1 MSSVA
6 AAYSQVPVRAKYFKA
21 VPVFVIASAGV
32 GALTSPLGPL
42 HYVIDTSVSAT
53 MTETAFEAAVSYE
66 AGVLN
71 ANGESVTGTVTQ
83 QRASK
88 YATYIN
94 KGKTVT
100 VRDADANVTAVYAL
114 VRPVVDGAD
123 PATDD
128 VLVKI
133 FDLATPSNV
142 RVVPA

>member
-1 MSSVA
+1 MSSA
-6 AAYSQVPVRAKYFKA
+6 AASYAQLPVRAKYFKA
-21 VPVFVIASAGV
+21 VPVFVVASAGS
-32 GALTSPLGPL
+32 GAVSSPLGPL
-42 HYVIDTSVSAT
+42 EYTIDGSLSAT
-53 MTETAFEAAVSYE
+53 MTETQFEAAVTYE
-66 AGVLN
+66 TGVLD
-71 ANGESVTGTVTQ
+71 ANGQTVTGTVAQ

-128 VLVKI
+128 VLVQI
-133 FDLATPSNV
+133 FDLATPSKV
-142 RVVPA
+142 RVVAA

>member
-6 AAYSQVPVRAKYFKA
+6 AAYSQLPVRAKHFKA
-21 VPVFVIASAGV
+21 VPVFVVATAGS
-32 GALTSPLGPL
+32 GALSSPLGPL
-42 HYVIDTSVSAT
+42 EYTIDGSLSAT
-53 MTETAFEAAVSYE
+53 MTETEFEAAVTYE
-66 AGVLN
+66 AGILN
-71 ANGESVTGTVTQ
+71 TNGENVTGTVTQ